1 MQFLLDP
8 TNWDLTDPNSIPNLF
23 FAHMSITLISVGLG
37 LLIAFPISLL
47 VARVRP
53 LYLPVTTTA
62 SILYTIP
69 SVAAMAFLIP
79 YTGLATATV
88 IIPLVAYT
96 QIVLIRNIVAAIRA
110 VDPALI
116 EVGRAMGMNS
126 VQLQAKVVLP
136 LALPVIIAGIR
147 VVVVTTIGIAS
158 ISQIVG
164 VPDLGTLVFQGQ
176 TFAYN
181 DEVVAGAILITA
193 LALSADLLLLGLQR
207 LLARGQG
214 VSIANVS

>member
-1 MQFLLDP
+1 MKFLLDP
-8 TNWDLTDPNSIPNLF
+8 GNWDTSIPNSIPNLF
-23 FAHMSITLISVGLG
+23 LAHLTLTAISVGLG
-37 LLIAFPISLL
+37 LLIAFPIALL
-47 VARVRP
+47 VARIRP
-53 LYLPVTTTA
+53 LYVPVTTTA

-69 SVAAMAFLIP
+69 SVAAMVLLIP
-79 YTGLATATV
+79 ITGLEAPTV

-110 VDPALI
+110 VDPALVD
-116 EVGRAMGMNS
+116 VGRAMGMNA
-126 VQLQAKVVLP
+126 VQLQTRVVLP

-164 VPDLGTLVFQGQ
+164 VSDLGTLVFQGQ

-181 DEVVAGAILITA
+181 DEIIAGAILITA
-193 LALSADLLLLGLQR
+193 LAIGADVLLLGLQR
-207 LLARGQG
+207 LLGRGQTVTLASAG
-214 VSIANVS
+214 